1 MNRPYIVCHMM
12 TALANKQKKL
22 ICDIKKVDKAIRELS
37 LGEEKINFNSV
48 SNLSGVSKTFLY
60 NNVEIKKR
68 IEELRDKKIERVIKQ
83 RLKYDK
89 TDKSKDI
96 IIMAKDKKIKELQNE
111 NRKLKEQLE
120 AIRGKLYLMNQ
131 IIIDYIVYRQSM
143 YKINKIKQCTSK
155 CTRYYRKK
163 ENLMDKRILGK
174 RGLEVSTIGLG
185 CMGMTHGFG
194 EPSDEIEM
202 IEVIRGAVESGITMF
217 DTAECYQNDDGTIYN
232 ETLVGKALKP
242 YRDKVIIATKCGIK
256 VINGKQVLNA
266 RPEVIRDS
274 LEGSL
279 KRLQTDYIDLYYLH
293 RVDPNTPIE
302 IVAQTMKE
310 LMEEGKIK
318 HWGLSEAGTE
328 TIKKANDI
336 CPLSVVESEYSMIY
350 REPEKNGLLDTLE
363 ELGIG
368 FVPFA
373 PLGKGF
379 LTGTIDTNEKFAKND
394 TRSRQPR
401 FKKESMEA
409 NQVLLNLIKTMAKE
423 KGATSAQ
430 FALAWV
436 MAQKDWIV
444 PIPGSRKLSRIEEN
458 IKATEIELTKEELT
472 KINEALDNMELK
484 AERWDPNSDNAKR
497 VGR

>member
-1 MNRPYIVCHMM
+1 
-12 TALANKQKKL
+12 
-22 ICDIKKVDKAIRELS
+22 
-37 LGEEKINFNSV
+37 
-48 SNLSGVSKTFLY
+48 
-60 NNVEIKKR
+60 
-68 IEELRDKKIERVIKQ
+68 
-83 RLKYDK
+83 
-89 TDKSKDI
+89 
-96 IIMAKDKKIKELQNE
+96 
-111 NRKLKEQLE
+111 
-120 AIRGKLYLMNQ
+120 
-131 IIIDYIVYRQSM
+131 
-143 YKINKIKQCTSK
+143 
-155 CTRYYRKK
+155 
-163 ENLMDKRILGK
+163 MDKRILGK

-202 IEVIRGAVESGITMF
+202 IEVIRRAVESGITMF